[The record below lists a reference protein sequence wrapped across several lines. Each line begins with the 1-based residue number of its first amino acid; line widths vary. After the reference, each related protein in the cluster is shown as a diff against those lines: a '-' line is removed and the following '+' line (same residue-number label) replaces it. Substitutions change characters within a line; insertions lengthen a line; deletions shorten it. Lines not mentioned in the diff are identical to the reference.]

1 MRCDKSKV
9 DQDDQTRECQRV
21 KQAGEGPG
29 KKRAAWIPPPPPPV
43 LIFKLSQSRFEQ
55 LEKFS

>member
-9 DQDDQTRECQRV
+9 DQDNQTREMCQRV

-29 KKRAAWIPPPPPPV
+29 KKRAAWIPPPTRPD
-43 LIFKLSQSRFEQ
+43 F
-55 LEKFS
+55 